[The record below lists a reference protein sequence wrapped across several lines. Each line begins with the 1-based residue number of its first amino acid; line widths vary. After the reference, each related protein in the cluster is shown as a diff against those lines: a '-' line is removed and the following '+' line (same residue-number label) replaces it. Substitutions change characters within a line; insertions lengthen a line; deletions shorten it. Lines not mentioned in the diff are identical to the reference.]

1 MKLTVFVLL
10 ASLCLVAVTANAI
23 GDFMIDPE
31 DVELYEYIAQDLAE
45 EIVEIEPQ
53 GLFTGMY
60 FIMKKALKTLKRL
73 NCTIKEVIDIQIAAH
88 EFITDVYACG
98 GEVNKKVQNLIDAC
112 NDIIETC
119 KDILG
124 INESVCGNSVEEIA
138 IQSRTWNV
146 VQGAQNGHKC
156 FVQMFRKLQ
165 TLNKQVKR
173 AVKLIKQI
181 KSVPGDTSKCVL
193 DAVDTLEGYFTR
205 FPSNIKT
212 CSKLVNNKKMA

>member
-1 MKLTVFVLL
+1 MKLTVFALL

-119 KDILG
+119 KAIVG
-124 INESVCGNSVEEIA
+124 INESVCANGADENAVME
-138 IQSRTWNV
+138 RTWGV
-146 VQGAQNGHKC
+146 VSGVKNGHKC
-156 FVQMFRKLQ
+156 FVNMFRKLQ
-165 TLNKQVKR
+165 RLKNQIKY
-173 AVKLIKQI
+173 ALKLIKQI
-181 KSVPGDTSKCVL
+181 KNVPGDTSKCVM
-193 DAVDTLEGYFTR
+193 DAVDKLDKAFTD
-205 FPSNIKT
+205 FPANIKT
-212 CSKLVNNKKMA
+212 CSQLTS